1 MGHPVE
7 VDTFLI
13 SIGHPA
19 TFDTLLITGCV
30 ACCSEPEPQRSPLVR
45 YFDPVGISATP
56 LSLVVRVSALGRLC
70 PARARNTA
78 WRHLLLQVF
87 ASAREGTNG

>member
-56 LSLVVRVSALGRLC
+56 VFPVMRESALSGLC
-70 PARARNTA
+70 PARNTA

-87 ASAREGTNG
+87 ASAREGTNS